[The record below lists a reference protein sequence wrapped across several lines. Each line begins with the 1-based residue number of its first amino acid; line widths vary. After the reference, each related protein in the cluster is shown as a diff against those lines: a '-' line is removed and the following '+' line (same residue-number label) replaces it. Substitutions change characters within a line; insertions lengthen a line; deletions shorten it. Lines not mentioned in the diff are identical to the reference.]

1 MHVKLSAWIRKGCCF
16 VFCTTQWTQRH
27 TTLHLKTAQ
36 EISVAYQAG
45 PTAGGAKR
53 GDSELRLSE
62 KESRLSKHWVPA
74 VWSARCIRT
83 VTKKGFL
90 QVCFTACVVS
100 LFPVS
105 KREYKKPQL
114 DAWRQKCRTS
124 NNCHYDEYRML
135 RFNSAW
141 ASGVLKA
148 GQSRAPSCWTALR
161 P

>member
-114 DAWRQKCRTS
+114 DA
-124 NNCHYDEYRML
+124 
-135 RFNSAW
+135 
-141 ASGVLKA
+141 
-148 GQSRAPSCWTALR
+148 
-161 P
+161 